1 MEVSLIFK
9 IAAVGI
15 LVSVLCQILKHS
27 GRDEQAFLVSL
38 AGLLMVLFWIVPY
51 IYDLFETMKSVF
63 SSCLCCDFKSTVM
76 AVDRTERGLNGMDIV
91 KVSIVGIC
99 GMMLGFILKETRPE
113 FAALV
118 TMMTGFLILGLA
130 AGKVSYLFETMNRL
144 RESFPIDS
152 SYLTVLVKIIGITY
166 IGQFSSA
173 ICKDAG
179 YQMIGTQIDLFCKLS
194 VMVLSMPVLLAILDT
209 ISEFMI

>member
-38 AGLLMVLFWIVPY
+38 AGLLMVLFHIFMNC
-51 IYDLFETMKSVF
+51 LKVF

-91 KVSIVGIC
+91 KVSIMGIC

>member
-51 IYDLFETMKSVF
+51 IYELFESIQQLF
-63 SSCLCCDFKSTVM
+63 
-76 AVDRTERGLNGMDIV
+76 V
-91 KVSIVGIC
+91 KVSIMGIC

>member
-1 MEVSLIFK
+1 MN
-9 IAAVGI
+9 
-15 LVSVLCQILKHS
+15 CLK
-27 GRDEQAFLVSL
+27 
-38 AGLLMVLFWIVPY
+38 
-51 IYDLFETMKSVF
+51 VF

-91 KVSIVGIC
+91 KVSIMGIC

-152 SYLTVLVKIIGITY
+152 SYLTVPAYSEPSQTVYRTGRSV
-166 IGQFSSA
+166 FRSSD
-173 ICKDAG
+173 IRHLCRL
-179 YQMIGTQIDLFCKLS
+179 QMKT
-194 VMVLSMPVLLAILDT
+194 VRYM
-209 ISEFMI
+209 

>member
-1 MEVSLIFK
+1 MN
-9 IAAVGI
+9 
-15 LVSVLCQILKHS
+15 CLK
-27 GRDEQAFLVSL
+27 
-38 AGLLMVLFWIVPY
+38 
-51 IYDLFETMKSVF
+51 VF

-91 KVSIVGIC
+91 KVSIMGIC

-113 FAALV
+113 FAVLV

-194 VMVLSMPVLLAILDT
+194 VMVLSMPVLLALLDT
-209 ISEFMI
+209 IQGFLV

>member
-1 MEVSLIFK
+1 
-9 IAAVGI
+9 
-15 LVSVLCQILKHS
+15 
-27 GRDEQAFLVSL
+27 
-38 AGLLMVLFWIVPY
+38 
-51 IYDLFETMKSVF
+51 
-63 SSCLCCDFKSTVM
+63 
-76 AVDRTERGLNGMDIV
+76 MDIV
-91 KVSIVGIC
+91 KVSVMGIC

-118 TMMTGFLILGLA
+118 TTGFLILSLA

-144 RESFPIDS
+144 KESFPIDS
-152 SYLTVLVKIIGITY
+152 SYLTVLIKIIGITY
-166 IGQFSSA
+166 IGQHSSA

-179 YQMIGTQIDLFCKLS
+179 YQTIGTQIDLFCKLS

>member
-1 MEVSLIFK
+1 MNCFESIQQLFC
-9 IAAVGI
+9 AVI
-15 LVSVLCQILKHS
+15 
-27 GRDEQAFLVSL
+27 
-38 AGLLMVLFWIVPY
+38 
-51 IYDLFETMKSVF
+51 
-63 SSCLCCDFKSTVM
+63 FKSTVM

-91 KVSIVGIC
+91 KVSIMGIC
-99 GMMLGFILKETRPE
+99 GMMTWFILKETRPE

-173 ICKDAG
+173 ICKRCRISDDRN
-179 YQMIGTQIDLFCKLS
+179 TDR
-194 VMVLSMPVLLAILDT
+194 PVL
-209 ISEFMI
+209 

>member
-51 IYDLFETMKSVF
+51 IMNCLKVF

-91 KVSIVGIC
+91 KVSIMGIC

>member
-1 MEVSLIFK
+1 
-9 IAAVGI
+9 
-15 LVSVLCQILKHS
+15 
-27 GRDEQAFLVSL
+27 
-38 AGLLMVLFWIVPY
+38 
-51 IYDLFETMKSVF
+51 
-63 SSCLCCDFKSTVM
+63 
-76 AVDRTERGLNGMDIV
+76 MDIV
-91 KVSIVGIC
+91 KVSVMGIC

-118 TMMTGFLILGLA
+118 TMTTGFLILSLA

-144 RESFPIDS
+144 KES
-152 SYLTVLVKIIGITY
+152 SYLTVLIKIIGITY
-166 IGQFSSA
+166 IGQLSSA

-179 YQMIGTQIDLFCKLS
+179 YQTIGTQIDLFCKLS

>member
-1 MEVSLIFK
+1 MN
-9 IAAVGI
+9 
-15 LVSVLCQILKHS
+15 CLK
-27 GRDEQAFLVSL
+27 
-38 AGLLMVLFWIVPY
+38 
-51 IYDLFETMKSVF
+51 VF

-76 AVDRTERGLNGMDIV
+76 AVDRTKRGLNGMDIV
-91 KVSIVGIC
+91 KVSIMGIC

-152 SYLTVLVKIIGITY
+152 SYLTVLVKIIGIT
-166 IGQFSSA
+166 SA